1 MKCFFSIKGS
11 SHGAFVVTDIKP
23 GSPAHRASVK
33 VGDLVL
39 AIDSHPIQHFNVDV
53 LLKENKNDCVT
64 LTIRR
69 NVIADYLFENQNRQN
84 AVTYANFDV
93 ATNTFGGYGNNNN
106 NM

>member
-1 MKCFFSIKGS
+1 M
-11 SHGAFVVTDIKP
+11 
-23 GSPAHRASVK
+23 K

-69 NVIADYLFENQNRQN
+69 NAIADYLFENQNRQN

-93 ATNTFGGYGNNNN
+93 TTNTFGGFGNSNN

>member
-1 MKCFFSIKGS
+1 MVTEIK
-11 SHGAFVVTDIKP
+11 A

-39 AIDSHPIQHFNVDV
+39 AIDSHPIQHFNVDI

-69 NVIADYLFENQNRQN
+69 NPIPDFLYETQNRN
-84 AVTYANFDV
+84 VVTYANYD
-93 ATNTFGGYGNNNN
+93 ATTNTFGGFGNNNN
-106 NM
+106 NL

>member
-1 MKCFFSIKGS
+1 MSFDFIGS

-23 GSPAHRASVK
+23 GSPAHRSLVK

-69 NVIADYLFENQNRQN
+69 NSIPDFLFENQSRQN

-93 ATNTFGGYGNNNN
+93 TTNSYGGYGNNQNN